1 MLHRIIP
8 VVALVGLLTTPAAWA
23 GALPTQYRVLDLGGA
38 LIRALDDDGNA
49 VGSRLGIPLRL
60 RPIEEPLEQ
69 LPEGIS
75 ALVNAVLGDRVV
87 GSRGLTPHGVL
98 WRRGQLPL
106 DLGALRADLFW
117 SATGLSRKLIV
128 GLCANPDD
136 ASQTAIA
143 CTWALTKDTP
153 GPAQPL
159 PTLGGRFGSANG
171 VSRDGFICGQAQDQT
186 GRTHAVCWQ
195 GAQIQDLTPQSA
207 GESSAQDVTR
217 YHLVVGTS
225 VFPGFGPNAS
235 HAFAWTPQG
244 G

>member
-106 DLGALRADLFW
+106 DLGALRADLFS
-117 SATGLSRKLIV
+117 SASALSKRLIV

-136 ASQTAIA
+136 PAQTPIA
-143 CTWALTKDTP
+143 CTWALTKDQP

-159 PTLGGRFGSANG
+159 PTLGGRFSSANA
-171 VSRDGFICGQAQDQT
+171 VNKDSVICGQAQDQ
-186 GRTHAVCWQ
+186 GGITHAVCWDKNR
-195 GAQIQDLTPQSA
+195 QIQDLTPTSA
-207 GESSAQDVTR
+207 GESR
-217 YHLVVGTS
+217 
-225 VFPGFGPNAS
+225 
-235 HAFAWTPQG
+235 
-244 G
+244 